1 MTYQNLVDSELD
13 SKLGANEIERLGVLL
28 ESNLDKIE
36 CKSKIMTGDVASAE
50 MTEDDKITLAIETL
64 SNMTDFGSFKTTML
78 AKQSAQNT
86 GGNF

>member
-13 SKLGANEIERLGVLL
+13 SRLGADEIERLGVLL
-28 ESNLDKIE
+28 EANLDKIE
-36 CKSKIMTGDVASAE
+36 CKSQIMTGDVASAE